1 VADLHVLIYTDP
13 ACPWSRAAEPGLRH
27 IQTMFGDGREI
38 TYVMGGL
45 ARTFARLRRAMRW
58 WPRAG
63 SPQRR
68 DGRSRR

>member
-1 VADLHVLIYTDP
+1 
-13 ACPWSRAAEPGLRH
+13 LRR
-27 IQTMFGDGREI
+27 IQTMFGDGLDI